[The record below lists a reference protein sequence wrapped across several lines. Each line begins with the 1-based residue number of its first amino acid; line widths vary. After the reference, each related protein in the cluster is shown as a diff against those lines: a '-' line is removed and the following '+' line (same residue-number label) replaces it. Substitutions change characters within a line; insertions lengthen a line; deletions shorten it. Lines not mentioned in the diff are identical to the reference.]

1 MPGKLEGKVALV
13 TGASTGIG
21 KATALLFS
29 KEGAKVSGATVRNSL
44 FAHKG
49 NYLPGRKNEVWN
61 TVTDRCVRC
70 QLKFPNLLLVLVLDI
85 LYLVHSMR
93 GNNRQ

>member
-49 NYLPGRKNEVWN
+49 NYLGK
-61 TVTDRCVRC
+61 
-70 QLKFPNLLLVLVLDI
+70 
-85 LYLVHSMR
+85 MR
-93 GNNRQ
+93 SGIQ